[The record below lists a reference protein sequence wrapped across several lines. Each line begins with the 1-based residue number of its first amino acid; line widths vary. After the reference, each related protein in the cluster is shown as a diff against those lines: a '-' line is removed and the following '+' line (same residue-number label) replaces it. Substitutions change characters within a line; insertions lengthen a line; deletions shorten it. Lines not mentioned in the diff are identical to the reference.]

1 MTWSRRDFVRT
12 GSAFAAAGLF
22 GFDSTLLTDPYEAAR
37 KYRPFRPLLQ
47 DPDVRAIAAAALDAA
62 KSAGAHYAD
71 VRVASGAT
79 RRTIVQNRRVG
90 TQLIAGSLNFGV
102 RVLVDG
108 AWGFASSTI
117 VTEEE
122 ATRVAQLAVR
132 QSSLNPWGKSRTL
145 ELAPAPVVADGQW
158 ETPID
163 TDPWNYTIQDQ
174 LELQIEA
181 NEAII
186 KVGEARGMP
195 GVTAFSDFLFGKSDV
210 VFASSEGSYIAQRFH
225 GFGNNYLAQVMSDD
239 RMTFGSSSPESFKTG
254 GYGWEAIDGVPFAAD
269 AEQTVDDAIM
279 AMNAKEPDVGRYD
292 LVLDSSAVSS
302 IFNSSIVNA
311 LEFDRVLGYEMHAGG
326 TSYLAPPEEALGQF
340 SYNNPKLNVRATGSA
355 PRAGGMY
362 KWDVEGVAPADYQ
375 LIREGVLVDYFTTRE
390 FAPQLEW
397 WYRRNGMP
405 VESRGT
411 AGSAGSVVI
420 QVVAPSIAIMDP
432 GEEDVTV
439 EEMIAETEDGIFI
452 HRGGFGYVDPPML
465 NLQFSASGM
474 AHEIRDGKLGEA
486 LNRPAFLART
496 PDFWRSMDMI
506 GGQSTFS
513 YQGGGTGK
521 GDPFQNIGR
530 TVGAPAARF
539 REINVFTYGR
549 RS

>member
-1 MTWSRRDFVRT
+1 MNWSRRDFLRT
-12 GSAFAAAGLF
+12 GSAFAAAGLV
-22 GFDSTLLTDPYEAAR
+22 GFDAALLSDPLEAAR
-37 KYRPFRPLLQ
+37 RYRPFRPLLQ
-47 DPDVRAIAAAALDAA
+47 DPDVRAIAMAALDAA
-62 KSAGAHYAD
+62 KAGGARYAD

-79 RRTIVQNRRVG
+79 RRTIVQNRQVF

-122 ATRVAQLAVR
+122 AVRVAQVAVR
-132 QSSLNPWGKSRTL
+132 QSSLNPWGKTRTL
-145 ELAPAPVVADGQW
+145 DLAPAPVVSDGQW

-163 TDPWNYTIQDQ
+163 LDPWNYTIQDQ
-174 LELQIEA
+174 LGLQIEA
-181 NEAII
+181 NEAIM
-186 KVGEARGMP
+186 KAGEAAGMP
-195 GVTAFSDFLFGKSDV
+195 STMAFSDFLFSKADV

-225 GFGNNYLAQVMSDD
+225 GFGNNYLAQVVSDD
-239 RMTFGSSSPESFKTG
+239 RMNFGSSSPESFNTG

-269 AEQTVDDAIM
+269 AEQAVEDAIM
-279 AMNAKEPDVGRYD
+279 MMNAKEPDVGRYD
-292 LVLDSSAVSS
+292 VVLDSSAVSS
-302 IFNSSIVNA
+302 AFNASIVQA

-326 TSYLAPPEEALGQF
+326 TSYLAPPEEVLGQF
-340 SYNNPKLNVRATGSA
+340 SYNNPRLNVRATGSA

-362 KWDVEGVAPADYQ
+362 RWDVEGVAPADYP

-411 AGSAGSVVI
+411 AGSQGSSLI
-420 QVVAPSIAIMDP
+420 QVVAPSVAIMDP

-439 EEMIAETEDGIFI
+439 EEMIAETEDGIYI
-452 HRGGFGYVDPPML
+452 HRGGFAFVDPPML
-465 NLQFSASGM
+465 NMQFTASGM
-474 AHEIRDGKLGEA
+474 AHEIRDGQLGEA
-486 LNRPAFLART
+486 LRQPSFLSST

-506 GGQSTFS
+506 GGAGTFA
-513 YQGGGTGK
+513 YNGGGTGK
-521 GDPFQNIGR
+521 GDPYQQIGR

-549 RS
+549 R

>member
-12 GSAFAAAGLF
+12 GSAFAAAGLV
-22 GFDSTLLTDPYEAAR
+22 GLDSTLLADPCAAAR

-47 DPDVRAIAAAALDAA
+47 DPDVRAIAATALDAA
-62 KSAGAHYAD
+62 KGAGASYAD

-79 RRTIVQNRRVG
+79 RRTIVQDRQVL
-90 TQLIAGSLNFGV
+90 TQLTSGSLHFGV
-102 RVLVDG
+102 RVRVGG

-122 ATRVAQLAVR
+122 AARVAQLAVR
-132 QSSLNPWGKSRTL
+132 QSSLNPWGKTRTL
-145 ELAPAPVVADGQW
+145 ELASAPVVEDGQW

-163 TDPWNYTIQDQ
+163 ADPWNYTIQDQ

-181 NEAII
+181 NEAIM

-195 GVTAFSDFLFGKSDV
+195 GVTSFSDFLFGKSDV

-239 RMTFGSSSPESFKTG
+239 RMTFGSSSPESFRTG

-269 AEQTVDDAIM
+269 AEQAVDDAIM

-302 IFNSSIVNA
+302 VFNSSIVNA

-326 TSYLAPPEEALGQF
+326 TSYLAPPEEVLGQF

-411 AGSAGSVVI
+411 AGSQASALI

-439 EEMIAETEDGIFI
+439 EEMIAETEDGIYM

-474 AHEIRDGKLGEA
+474 AHEIRDGKLGEP

-506 GGQSTFS
+506 GGPSTFS

>member
-1 MTWSRRDFVRT
+1 M
-12 GSAFAAAGLF
+12 
-22 GFDSTLLTDPYEAAR
+22 
-37 KYRPFRPLLQ
+37 
-47 DPDVRAIAAAALDAA
+47 
-62 KSAGAHYAD
+62 
-71 VRVASGAT
+71 
-79 RRTIVQNRRVG
+79 
-90 TQLIAGSLNFGV
+90 
-102 RVLVDG
+102 LVDG

-122 ATRVAQLAVR
+122 AARVAQLAVR
-132 QSSLNPWGKSRTL
+132 QSSLNPWGKTRTL

-163 TDPWNYTIQDQ
+163 LDPWNYTIQDQ
-174 LELQIEA
+174 LEVQLEA
-181 NEAII
+181 NEAIM
-186 KVGEARGMP
+186 KVGEAAGMP
-195 GVTAFSDFLFGKSDV
+195 EVTAFSDFLFSKSDV

-225 GFGNNYLAQVMSDD
+225 GFGNNYLAQVISAD
-239 RMTFGSSSPESFKTG
+239 RMNFGSSTPKSFKTG
-254 GYGWEAIDGVPFAAD
+254 GYGWEAIEGVPFAAN
-269 AEQTVDDAIM
+269 AEQVVEDAIM
-279 AMNAKEPDVGRYD
+279 MMNAKEPDVGRYD
-292 LVLDSSAVSS
+292 LVLDSSAVSAA
-302 IFNSSIVNA
+302 FNASIVRA

-326 TSYLAPPEEALGQF
+326 TSYLAPPEEVLGQF

-397 WYRRNGMP
+397 WYRRNGIP

-411 AGSAGSVVI
+411 AGSQGSVLV

-439 EEMIAETEDGIFI
+439 EEMIAETEDGIYI
-452 HRGGFGYVDPPML
+452 HRGGFASVDPPML
-465 NLQFSASGM
+465 NMQFSANDM
-474 AHEIRDGKLGEA
+474 AHEIRDGKLGEP
-486 LNRPAFLART
+486 LNRPSFLART

-506 GGQSTFS
+506 GGAGTFA
-513 YQGGGTGK
+513 YNGGGTGK

-539 REINVFTYGR
+539 REVNVFTYGR
-549 RS
+549 R

>member
-1 MTWSRRDFVRT
+1 MGRLHGHRQV
-12 GSAFAAAGLF
+12 
-22 GFDSTLLTDPYEAAR
+22 ST
-37 KYRPFRPLLQ
+37 Q
-47 DPDVRAIAAAALDAA
+47 AIE
-62 KSAGAHYAD
+62 G
-71 VRVASGAT
+71 
-79 RRTIVQNRRVG
+79 Q
-90 TQLIAGSLNFGV
+90 LNFGV

-122 ATRVAQLAVR
+122 AARVAQLAVR
-132 QSSLNPWGKSRTL
+132 QSSLNPWGKTRTL

-181 NEAII
+181 NEAIM
-186 KVGEARGMP
+186 KVGEARGTA
-195 GVTAFSDFLFGKSDV
+195 GVQAFSWFEFGKTDI

-225 GFGNNYLAQVMSDD
+225 GFGNQYAAQVVSDD
-239 RMTFGSSSPESFKTG
+239 RMNFGSSSPESFRTG
-254 GYGWEAIDGVPFAAD
+254 GYGWEAIEGLPFAKD
-269 AEQTVDDAIM
+269 AEQAVDDAIM
-279 AMNAKEPDVGRYD
+279 MMNAKEPDVGRYD
-292 LVLDSSAVSS
+292 LVLDSSAVSAA
-302 IFNSSIVNA
+302 FNASIVRA

-326 TSYLAPPEEALGQF
+326 TSYLAPPEEVLGQF

-362 KWDVEGVAPADYQ
+362 KWDVEGVAPEDYA

-405 VESRGT
+405 VESRGA
-411 AGSAGSVVI
+411 AGSQGSVLI

-439 EEMIAETEDGIFI
+439 EEMIAETARW
-452 HRGGFGYVDPPML
+452 RGDL
-465 NLQFSASGM
+465 RAARRKRSG
-474 AHEIRDGKLGEA
+474 AFRWT
-486 LNRPAFLART
+486 RP
-496 PDFWRSMDMI
+496 RS
-506 GGQSTFS
+506 GA
-513 YQGGGTGK
+513 GTG
-521 GDPFQNIGR
+521 
-530 TVGAPAARF
+530 T
-539 REINVFTYGR
+539 
-549 RS
+549 

>member
-1 MTWSRRDFVRT
+1 MNWSRRDFLRT
-12 GSAFAAAGLF
+12 GSAFAAAGVV
-22 GFDSTLLTDPYEAAR
+22 GFDSTLLTDPYAAAR

-47 DPDVRAIAAAALDAA
+47 DPDVRAIAMAALDAA
-62 KSAGAHYAD
+62 KGAGARYAD

-79 RRTIVQNRRVG
+79 RRTIVQDRQVF
-90 TQLIAGSLNFGV
+90 TQLITGSLNFGV

-122 ATRVAQLAVR
+122 AARVAQVAVR
-132 QSSLNPWGKSRTL
+132 QSSLNPWGKTRTL
-145 ELAPAPVVADGQW
+145 DLAPAPVVADGQW

-163 TDPWNYTIQDQ
+163 LDPWNYTIQDQ

-181 NEAII
+181 NEAMMNA
-186 KVGEARGMP
+186 GEAM
-195 GVTAFSDFLFGKSDV
+195 GVPEVTGFSDFLFAKTDV

-225 GFGNNYLAQVMSDD
+225 GFGNNYLVQVISED
-239 RMTFGSSSPESFKTG
+239 RMNFGSSTPESFKTG

-269 AEQTVDDAIM
+269 AEQAVEDAIM
-279 AMNAKEPDVGRYD
+279 MMNAKEPDVGRYD
-292 LVLDSSAVSS
+292 LVLDSSAVSAA
-302 IFNSSIVNA
+302 FNASIVRA

-326 TSYLAPPEEALGQF
+326 TSYLAPPEEVLGQF

-362 KWDVEGVAPADYQ
+362 RWDVEGVAPAEYQ

-390 FAPQLEW
+390 FAPELEW
-397 WYRRNGMP
+397 WYRRNGVP

-411 AGSAGSVVI
+411 AGSQGSVLI

-439 EEMIAETEDGIFI
+439 DEMIAETENGIYI
-452 HRGGFGYVDPPML
+452 HRGGFASVDPSML
-465 NLQFSASGM
+465 NMQFSGSGM
-474 AHEIRDGKLGEA
+474 AHEIRDGKLGEP
-486 LNRPAFLART
+486 LNRPVFLAST

-506 GGQSTFS
+506 GGAGTFAYNS
-513 YQGGGTGK
+513 GGTGK

-549 RS
+549 R

>member
-1 MTWSRRDFVRT
+1 MTWSRRDFLRT
-12 GSAFAAAGLF
+12 GSAFAAAGIV
-22 GFDSTLLTDPYEAAR
+22 GFDAALLSDPLEAAR
-37 KYRPFRPLLQ
+37 RYRPFRPLLQ
-47 DPDVRAIAAAALDAA
+47 DPDVRAVAMAALEAA
-62 KSAGAHYAD
+62 RGAGARYAD
-71 VRVASGAT
+71 VRIASGT
-79 RRTIVQNRRVG
+79 SRRTIVLDRQVSNQSMIG
-90 TQLIAGSLNFGV
+90 QLNFGV
-102 RVLVDG
+102 RVLVGG

-122 ATRVAQLAVR
+122 AARVARLAVR
-132 QSSLNPWGKSRTL
+132 QSSLNPWGETRTL

-163 TDPWNYTIQDQ
+163 LDPWNYSIQDQ
-174 LELQIEA
+174 LELQIQA
-181 NEAII
+181 NEAIM
-186 KVGEARGMP
+186 KVGEDRGLA
-195 GVTAFSDFLFGKSDV
+195 GIRAYSWFEFGKTDV

-225 GFGNNYLAQVMSDD
+225 GFGNTYSADAISED
-239 RMTFGSSSPESFKTG
+239 RMNFGSSTPESFKTG
-254 GYGWEAIDGVPFAAD
+254 GYGWEAIDGIPFAAD
-269 AEQTVDDAIM
+269 AEQAVDDAIM
-279 AMNAKEPDVGRYD
+279 MMNAKEPDVGRYD
-292 LVLDSSAVSS
+292 LVLDSSAVSAA
-302 IFNSSIVNA
+302 FNASIVRA

-326 TSYLAPPEEALGQF
+326 TSYLAPPEEVLGQY

-362 KWDVEGVAPADYQ
+362 QWDVEGVAPADYP

-411 AGSAGSVVI
+411 AGSQGSVLI

-439 EEMIAETEDGIFI
+439 EEMIAETEDGIYI
-452 HRGGFGYVDPPML
+452 HRGGFASVDPPML
-465 NLQFSASGM
+465 NMQFSAGGM
-474 AHEIRDGKLGEA
+474 AHEIRDGKLGDA
-486 LNRPAFLART
+486 LNRPSFLSST

-506 GGQSTFS
+506 GGAGTFA
-513 YQGGGTGK
+513 YNGGGTLK
-521 GDPFQNIGR
+521 GDPFQQIGR

-539 REINVFTYGR
+539 REINVFTYSR
-549 RS
+549 R

>member
-1 MTWSRRDFVRT
+1 MTWSRRDFLRT
-12 GSAFAAAGLF
+12 GSAFAAAGIV
-22 GFDSTLLTDPYEAAR
+22 GFDAALLADPYEAAR
-37 KYRPFRPLLQ
+37 RYRPFRPLLQ
-47 DPDVRAIAAAALDAA
+47 DPDVRAIAGAALDAA
-62 KSAGAHYAD
+62 KAAGARYAD
-71 VRVASGAT
+71 VRIASGTT
-79 RRTIVQNRRVG
+79 RTTIVVDRQVS
-90 TQLIAGSLNFGV
+90 TQAIEGQLNFGV

-122 ATRVAQLAVR
+122 AARVAQLAVR
-132 QSSLNPWGKSRTL
+132 QSSLNPWGKTRTL
-145 ELAPAPVVADGQW
+145 ELAPAPVVPDGQW

-163 TDPWNYTIQDQ
+163 LDPWNYTIQDQ
-174 LELQIEA
+174 LELQLEA
-181 NEAII
+181 NEAIMQ
-186 KVGEARGMP
+186 VGETKALA
-195 GVTAFSDFLFGKSDV
+195 GVRAYSWFEFAKADV

-225 GFGNNYLAQVMSDD
+225 NFGNIYAADAISED
-239 RMTFGSSSPESFKTG
+239 RMLFGSSSPESFKTG

-269 AEQTVDDAIM
+269 AEQAVDDAIM
-279 AMNAKEPDVGRYD
+279 MMNAKEPDVGRYD
-292 LVLDSSAVSS
+292 LVLDSSAVSAA
-302 IFNSSIVNA
+302 FNTTIVQA

-326 TSYLAPPEEALGQF
+326 TSYLAPPEEVLGQF
-340 SYNNPKLNVRATGSA
+340 SFNNPKLNVRATGSA

-411 AGSAGSVVI
+411 AGSQASALI

-439 EEMIAETEDGIFI
+439 EEMIAETEDGIYI
-452 HRGGFGYVDPPML
+452 HRGGFASVDPPML
-465 NLQFSASGM
+465 NMQFTGGDM
-474 AHEIRDGKLGEA
+474 AHEIRDGRLGEP
-486 LNRPAFLART
+486 LNRPSFLSST

-506 GGQSTFS
+506 GGAGSFAYS
-513 YQGGGTGK
+513 GGGTFK
-521 GDPFQNIGR
+521 GDPFQQIGR
-530 TVGAPAARF
+530 TVGAPAARV
-539 REINVFTYGR
+539 REVNVFTYGR
-549 RS
+549 R